1 MKKKLWTA
9 ALCVSLMAGL
19 AGCSGFSA
27 GKGDKGLS
35 AGSDT
40 IRIGVRVDI
49 ERWAYYDKV
58 SQVYSGAEV
67 DYARALGKEL
77 GYDKV
82 ELVSVTPET
91 LKSSIENDQVDCLVS
106 KCTIMD
112 TSKEKYEF
120 SPAYYEDHGSVMV
133 EKSTGIKKFEGLKGQ
148 KIAYLN
154 GSDVKEKLQKKM
166 IALAIMTEE
175 DAGGTE
181 FVGYDNYEEMSQ
193 ALETG
198 DVVGF
203 AADGCILRAW
213 QDDQREIL
221 EEAYQDKEYG
231 VAVIKDTPLSD
242 EIERAVKDLS
252 EAGVM
257 DKIVERWY

>member
-9 ALCVSLMAGL
+9 ALCISLMAGL
-19 AGCSGFSA
+19 AGCSGTSA
-27 GKGDKGLS
+27 AGDK
-35 AGSDT
+35 AGQTNPSGT

-49 ERWAYYDKV
+49 RRWAYYDKE
-58 SQVYSGAEV
+58 SEVYSGAEV

-91 LKSSIENDQVDCLVS
+91 LKTSIENDEVDCLVS

-112 TSKEKYEF
+112 TSKEIYEF
-120 SPAYYEDHGSVMV
+120 SPAYYEDHGRVMV
-133 EKSTGIKKFEGLKGQ
+133 EKSTGIKKLQSLRGQ
-148 KIAYLN
+148 KIACLN
-154 GSDVKEKLQKKM
+154 GSDVTKRLRNIM
-166 IALAIMTEE
+166 IAKGIISEE

-198 DVVGF
+198 DVAGF
-203 AADGCILRAW
+203 AADECILRAW

-221 EEAYQDKEYG
+221 EESYQDKEYG
-231 VAVIKDTPLSD
+231 VAVLKDISLSD
-242 EIERAVKDLS
+242 EIERAVKDLN